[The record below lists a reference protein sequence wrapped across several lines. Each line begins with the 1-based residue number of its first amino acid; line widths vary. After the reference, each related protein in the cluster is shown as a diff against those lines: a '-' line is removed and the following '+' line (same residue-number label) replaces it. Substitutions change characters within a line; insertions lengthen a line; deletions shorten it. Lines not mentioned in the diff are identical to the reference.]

1 VHYIR
6 AELTTSKKGKAMS
19 PLPPLAPETLSALA
33 RFDTPTICNAI
44 ELFEVRPRNTG
55 FMNDTIKAC
64 FPRMPPM
71 VGYSVTSTFRSM
83 SPPRAGDV
91 YASLSQQVESYAGLP
106 GPPIM
111 VYQDLDDPV
120 ISATFG
126 EVMCSVYK
134 AFGAR
139 GLITSGAGRDLEQV
153 ESIGFPT
160 FTSGAICAHGYCH
173 TLAVNVP
180 VTVGGICI
188 YPGDLLHGDL
198 NGVTTIPHEIASEIP
213 DACAGL
219 AAAEKIILDYVR
231 GPKVTSAGLA
241 EVRQECSAMLAR
253 LTQQLRHK

>member
-1 VHYIR
+1 MHHIPALS
-6 AELTTSKKGKAMS
+6 AER
-19 PLPPLAPETLSALA
+19 LAALA
-33 RFDTPTICNAI
+33 RYDTPTICNAI

-55 FMNDTIKAC
+55 FMNASIKAC
-64 FPRMPPM
+64 FPQMPPM
-71 VGYSVTSTFRSM
+71 VGYAVTSTFRSM

-91 YASLSQQVESYAGLP
+91 YASMSQQVESYAQLP
-106 GPPIM
+106 GPPVM
-111 VYQDLDDPV
+111 VYQDLDEPV
-120 ISATFG
+120 VSATFG

-153 ESIGFPT
+153 EKIGFPA

-198 NGVTTIPHEIASEIP
+198 NGVTTIPHEIAAEIP
-213 DACAGL
+213 DACEGL
-219 AAAEKIILDYVR
+219 ASAEKIILDYVR
-231 GPKVTSAGLA
+231 GTGITAAGMGEA
-241 EVRQECSAMLAR
+241 RKECSDMLAK
-253 LTQQLRHK
+253 LTKQLRRK